1 MDLTG
6 TGQLELSLAK
16 ELKAQSYFFI
26 DGLRIEEIQNV
37 FKFRTRMAKIGG
49 NYRGKEGVNKCPLCD
64 EHLDVQEM
72 LTSCEVLRNKLEV
85 DAARDI

>member
-1 MDLTG
+1 MNNASIPNFSFLGSLEVAQIDLPRVVGWFGSHSDYNG

-37 FKFRTRMAKIGG
+37 FIF
-49 NYRGKEGVNKCPLCD
+49 
-64 EHLDVQEM
+64 
-72 LTSCEVLRNKLEV
+72 
-85 DAARDI
+85 